1 MNRVRNLLSIF
12 GGIAFVMIIL
22 DSKLTLEGAQTGMDL
37 CIRTVIPALFPFV
50 VLSTLLSVST
60 VPCSQLIRTAA
71 GFLGIPADAS
81 TVLIPAFLGGYPVGA
96 KCVYTLYCTGRI
108 EKSQAE
114 RLLTFCS
121 NAGPSFLFGIVS
133 GCFTKP
139 ETAWILWLIHVV
151 ASILT
156 AISIP
161 EIKPICPDKAKNTAI
176 REETDILLSSIKA
189 MGVICGWVILFRV
202 LITFLEKWCL
212 WLLPQ
217 WLQVLTTGLLE
228 ITNGCCELLLV
239 GNEKQRFVLCSCLL
253 SFGGICVLMQTV
265 SVTKGLSILGYLVG
279 KIMQTGFSLLLSLA
293 VILKNGWLLFVTAAI
308 SMIFRKIQKNSGNL
322 KLIPV

>member
-37 CIRTVIPALFPFV
+37 CIRTVIPTLFPFV

-139 ETAWILWLIHVV
+139 ETAWVLWLIHVV

-202 LITFLEKWCL
+202 LITFLQKWCL

-217 WLQVLTTGLLE
+217 WLQVLPPKDS
-228 ITNGCCELLLV
+228 
-239 GNEKQRFVLCSCLL
+239 KQEHN
-253 SFGGICVLMQTV
+253 
-265 SVTKGLSILGYLVG
+265 TKRC
-279 KIMQTGFSLLLSLA
+279 FSLPTSSSSQHPLVISNNPVVKTCNERIIYPWLSC
-293 VILKNGWLLFVTAAI
+293 
-308 SMIFRKIQKNSGNL
+308 RKDYADRI
-322 KLIPV
+322 